1 MRYLLAL
8 DQGTTSSRAIAFDAQ
23 GRVAAL
29 AQRQFAQH
37 FPQPGWVEHDAAE
50 IWATQRVVAREC
62 MQKLAAAQAGP
73 AQKAIEIA
81 AIGITNQRETT
92 VLWDRATGQPVA
104 PAIVWQDRRTTAR
117 CEQLRRQGKAALIQR
132 KTGLVL
138 LATLALVL
146 AFTPRFKDRVGVD
159 ALAGQPRGQ
168 HAAQAGVALRLAIAH
183 GGVEQLRRRAD
194 LAHGGGHE
202 VGAQPVGRQHAHA
215 GLRARVGGVE
225 HAAHQRGGADRRVQ
239 AAGVGRVAECFGFD
253 GCARLALGRCGRPR
267 HRVAHEEAALRPRLH
282 QALRQQL
289 VVGGHHGG
297 RADPV
302 QRRAL
307 PHAGQARAGRQQ
319 LVADALGK
327 ALGQLVGQ

>member
-1 MRYLLAL
+1 MVVGVVLDDVEVVLLRQLQHAVRAGGRQAVARGVVQHAHADEQARRLARAGVCLAVARHHRQVGPVGAARHRQHAHAQRGQPREL
-8 DQGTTSSRAIAFDAQ
+8 DRPAGLLHQH
-23 GRVAAL
+23 RVAG
-29 AQRQFAQH
+29 AQQ
-37 FPQPGWVEHDAAE
+37 GAADDV
-50 IWATQRVVAREC
+50 QR
-62 MQKLAAAQAGP
+62 
-73 AQKAIEIA
+73 
-81 AIGITNQRETT
+81 
-92 VLWDRATGQPVA
+92 
-104 PAIVWQDRRTTAR
+104 
-117 CEQLRRQGKAALIQR
+117 LRGTHGGDDLR
-132 KTGLVL
+132 
-138 LATLALVL
+138 
-146 AFTPRFKDRVGVD
+146 RVGVD